1 MVHGT
6 LCTFCPFCTFCT
18 ACTPCTLNL
27 PARLGHTRN
36 LPPEGQHAEA
46 DSAHAKSPE
55 IAARSA
61 AEPAPVI
68 PSDPKLRLLL
78 RFQDEGLFCHDPPP
92 QDRKGNPTCSSRAF
106 ASSSFRA
113 VGWIQISIPRTI
125 STFSYLTSGQMSCS
139 LTPSA

>member
-1 MVHGT
+1 MNHTLRHGT
-6 LCTFCPFCTFCT
+6 CKSLYILKLIRGTE
-18 ACTPCTLNL
+18 LDE
-27 PARLGHTRN
+27 PAIKR
-36 LPPEGQHAEA
+36 
-46 DSAHAKSPE
+46 PE

-68 PSDPKLRLLL
+68 PPDPKLRLLL

-92 QDRKGNPTCSSRAF
+92 QDRNGNPTCSSKTF

-113 VGWIQISIPRTI
+113 VVWIQISIPRTI
-125 STFSYLTSGQMSCS
+125 STLSYFTSGKMSCS